1 MKYLNLNPKFKFQ
14 NLSDYN
20 LGEVDVDIIR
30 FPSGFESTLRVGNCA
45 DFSKEVVITARI
57 EHPDDIFHIGLAAD
71 AARREGFKTLKLI
84 LPFVPNARQDRSTVK
99 GDSFALKVFANF
111 INSLNFERVCV
122 FDPHSPAVELL
133 INNCVAVPSWELA
146 LKALPIEGDILLCA
160 PDAGAVKKTEVTSKM
175 VKRSFVVANKKRLP
189 MTGEIVGLDVYGE
202 VEGKNIYI
210 LDDIC
215 DGGYTFTIL
224 AKQLYELGAEE
235 VHLVVSH
242 GIFSK
247 GLDPLH
253 KANIVSITTTNSFNF
268 DNNVK
273 HDLIVDPNEYV
284 TVVDIRGLL
293 NAYLNN

>member
-1 MKYLNLNPKFKFQ
+1 
-14 NLSDYN
+14 
-20 LGEVDVDIIR
+20 
-30 FPSGFESTLRVGNCA
+30 
-45 DFSKEVVITARI
+45 
-57 EHPDDIFHIGLAAD
+57 
-71 AARREGFKTLKLI
+71 
-84 LPFVPNARQDRSTVK
+84 
-99 GDSFALKVFANF
+99 
-111 INSLNFERVCV
+111 
-122 FDPHSPAVELL
+122 
-133 INNCVAVPSWELA
+133 
-146 LKALPIEGDILLCA
+146 
-160 PDAGAVKKTEVTSKM
+160 
-175 VKRSFVVANKKRLP
+175 